1 MSGTSDISEPKTAG
15 GAWLVVAASAI
26 GAVVAAFDVVNVGN
40 GIAFSFGAWL
50 VFASSLLVMCA
61 ALILGLH
68 LALSGAARGTLAVL
82 LLLGILGTGVAAYF
96 LTAWILLVAMGV
108 ALVGWLIHV
117 VADPS
122 PLD

>member
-26 GAVVAAFDVVNVGN
+26 GALIAAFNVIAVGN
-40 GIAFSFGAWL
+40 GIAFTFGAWL

-61 ALILGLH
+61 ALIVALH
-68 LALSGAARGTLAVL
+68 LALSGGARGTLAVL
-82 LLLGILGTGVAAYF
+82 ILLGILGTATAAYF
-96 LTAWILLVAMGV
+96 LTAWILIIAMGV

-117 VADPS
+117 AADPS